1 MYQQERLSELIANA
15 HPDGGAQAMAPG
27 PAEGPDG
34 IGPVEKHL
42 HDVQARRGRGRGF
55 LCNQA
60 RVTKERESEK
70 RLRRR

>member
-1 MYQQERLSELIANA
+1 MRMYQQERLSELIANA

-42 HDVQARRGRGRGF
+42 HDVQARRVVVGV
-55 LCNQA
+55 A
-60 RVTKERESEK
+60 S
-70 RLRRR
+70 